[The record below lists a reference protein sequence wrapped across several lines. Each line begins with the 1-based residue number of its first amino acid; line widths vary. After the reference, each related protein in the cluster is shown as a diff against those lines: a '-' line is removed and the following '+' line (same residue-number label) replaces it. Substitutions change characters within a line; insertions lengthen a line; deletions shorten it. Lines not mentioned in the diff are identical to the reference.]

1 MNTELRN
8 SIEDFL
14 QNLETEVDVLNYVDI
29 DNIDFNNAF
38 ESIRNMVEDNNGFDD
53 INVIYFSNAIDYLSK
68 NDPSLQE
75 SLGIAAEYGY
85 ETHNLNSEI
94 LASLLK
100 RENVRNEFYQLENE
114 INDFFEELE
123 EGKKQGCRKQE

>member
-29 DNIDFNNAF
+29 DNIDFENAF
-38 ESIRNMVEDNNGFDD
+38 DSIVEMINDNNGFDNE
-53 INVIYFSNAIDYLSK
+53 IIYYSNAMDYLMK

-75 SLGIAAEYGY
+75 SLNLAHELGY
-85 ETHNLNSEI
+85 TADSLDSEI
-94 LASLLK
+94 LASLLIT
-100 RENVRNEFYQLENE
+100 ENIRNEFFQLEDE
-114 INDFFEELE
+114 INEFFEELE
-123 EGKKQGCRKQE
+123 KEEE